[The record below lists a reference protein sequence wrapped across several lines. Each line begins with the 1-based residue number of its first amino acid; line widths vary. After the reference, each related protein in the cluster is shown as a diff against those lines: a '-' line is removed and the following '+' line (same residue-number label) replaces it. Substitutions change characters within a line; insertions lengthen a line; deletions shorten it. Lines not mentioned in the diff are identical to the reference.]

1 LALASAAAPV
11 RTTFALDE
19 TGSAPNLWFVEMPHG
34 PTADGTGLSTVQA
47 DQTTFKSD
55 AKKAGLTFQQRF
67 SYTKLFNGLAI
78 KTDAGTAD
86 EISSLASV
94 QNVYPI
100 GIETLPPDQPI
111 SPDDASANQMTGADI
126 AQSELG
132 LTGAGVKVGIIDT
145 GIDYD
150 HPDLGGD
157 GVQRSNSSVFPTP
170 RVIAGYDFVG
180 DAYDAGNPNSDTP
193 VPDNYPDDCA
203 GHGTHVAGIVGA
215 NGAVTGVAPG
225 VKFGDYRV
233 FGCAGSTSDDVM
245 LAALERAY
253 SDGMQVVNMSIG
265 SAFEN
270 WPQYPTAQA
279 SDRLQNKGVV
289 VVSSIGNSGASGLYS
304 AGAPGVSAKGIG
316 VASFDNTFQQLPAF
330 SVSPDGGLFPYNTA
344 AAAPAP
350 PTSGTFTLARTGT
363 TASTSD
369 ACSAL
374 PAGSLSGMVVLIR
387 RGGCTFYIKS
397 KNAQNAGAAGVILYN
412 NTAGLVSPTVAG
424 SPPIIIP
431 VVAVSDTDGATIDGR
446 IAADPATTMTWTDQ
460 LTSSPVP
467 TGGTISSFSS
477 FGTAAD
483 LSLKPDIGAPGGL
496 IRSTY
501 PIELGSYTTLSGTSM
516 ASPHV
521 AGAVALLL
529 QAKPNTPANAVR
541 SILQNSADPAVRF
554 GTSAFDNTYRQ
565 GAGLLDIPGA
575 ILATTRIEPG
585 KLAFGESAQ
594 GPVTQTLTVTNKG
607 ASAVTYDLS
616 NANALSTGPNTFLPT
631 FPTASNNV
639 SFTVA
644 GLPATS
650 VMVPA
655 GGAATV
661 AVTASPDPA
670 LADRSLYGGYV
681 VFTPEGGGDVYRVPY
696 AGFKGD
702 YQSIQVLTLTPLL
715 CKGNPCASQ
724 SSGATYTLTG
734 PDFPYLAVHLNHQ
747 ARRIRA
753 DVFRTSDNKSFGTA
767 FNMQYLPRNSTA
779 TARFNFIWD
788 GTAAKGAP
796 SKVSDVPN
804 GTYYLRVTVTK
815 ALGTDTETET
825 WTSPPITLARP

>member
-1 LALASAAAPV
+1 
-11 RTTFALDE
+11 
-19 TGSAPNLWFVEMPHG
+19 MPDG
-34 PTADGTGLSTVQA
+34 PTADGTSLSTVQA
-47 DQTTFKSD
+47 EQTTFKSD
-55 AKKAGLTFQQRF
+55 AKKAGLSFQQRF
-67 SYTKLFNGLAI
+67 SYTKLFDGLAI

-86 EISSLASV
+86 AISTLASV
-94 QNVYPI
+94 KNVYPI
-100 GIETLPPDQPI
+100 GIDTLPPDQPI
-111 SPDDASANQMTGADI
+111 SPDDATANQMTGADI
-126 AQSELG
+126 AQNELG
-132 LTGAGVKVGIIDT
+132 LTGAGIKVGIIDT

-157 GVQRSNSSVFPTP
+157 GVQRSNSNVFPTG

-180 DAYDAGNPNSDTP
+180 DDYDAGNPNANTP
-193 VPDNYPDDCA
+193 VPDGYPDDCA
-203 GHGTHVAGIVGA
+203 GHGTHVSGIVGA

-225 VKFGDYRV
+225 VKFGAYRV
-233 FGCAGSTSDDVM
+233 FGCGGSTSDDVM

-289 VVSSIGNSGASGLYS
+289 VVSSIGNSGDSGLYS
-304 AGAPGVSAKGIG
+304 AGAPGVSTKGIG
-316 VASFDNTFQQLPAF
+316 VASFDNTSQQLPAF
-330 SVSPDGGLFPYNTA
+330 SVSPDGHLFPYNTVT
-344 AAAPAP
+344 AAPTP
-350 PTSGTFTLARTGT
+350 PTSGTFPLVRTGT
-363 TASTSD
+363 TTTLGDGCVNAPT
-369 ACSAL
+369 
-374 PAGSLSGMVVLIR
+374 PGSLTGDVVLIR
-387 RGGCTFYIKS
+387 RGSPAAGPACTFYLKAH
-397 KNAQNAGAAGVILYN
+397 NAQLAGAVGVIIYN
-412 NTAGLVSPTVAG
+412 NVPGPLGNATAAPPAG
-424 SPPIIIP
+424 SPAVTIP
-431 VVAVSDTDGATIDGR
+431 VAAISGADGATVDGR
-446 IAADPATTMTWTDQ
+446 IAADPGTTMTWSDQ
-460 LTSSPVP
+460 TAPSPVP

-496 IRSTY
+496 IQSTY
-501 PIELGSYTTLSGTSM
+501 PIELGSYATLSGTSM

-541 SILQNSADPAVRF
+541 SILQNSADPALRF
-554 GTSAFDNTYRQ
+554 GTIRLDNTYRQ

-585 KLAFGESAQ
+585 KLSFGESAQ
-594 GPVTQTLTVTNKG
+594 GPVTQTLTVTNKS
-607 ASAVTYDLS
+607 ASTVIYDLS
-616 NANALSTGPNTFLPT
+616 NVNASSTGPDTFAPT

-644 GLPATS
+644 GLFATS
-650 VMVPA
+650 VTVP
-655 GGAATV
+655 GGGTATV
-661 AVTASPDPA
+661 AVTASPDAA

-702 YQSIQVLTLTPLL
+702 YQSIQVLTLTPQL
-715 CKGNPCASQ
+715 CKGDPCTNQA
-724 SSGATYTLTG
+724 SGATYTLADG
-734 PDFPYLAVHLNHQ
+734 NNIPYLAIHLNHQ
-747 ARRIRA
+747 ARRLRA
-753 DVFRTSDNKSFGTA
+753 DVYQSSNNKSFGTA
-767 FNMQYLPRNSTA
+767 FNVQYLPRNSTS
-779 TARFNFIWD
+779 TARFNFVWD
-788 GTAAKGAP
+788 GTAAKGSPA
-796 SKVSDVPN
+796 KVGDVPN
-804 GTYYLRVTVTK
+804 GTYYLKVTVTK